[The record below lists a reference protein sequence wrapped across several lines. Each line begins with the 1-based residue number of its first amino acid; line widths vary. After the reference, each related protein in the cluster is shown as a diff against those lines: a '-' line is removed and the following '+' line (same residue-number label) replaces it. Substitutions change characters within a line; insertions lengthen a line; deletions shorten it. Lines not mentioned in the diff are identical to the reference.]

1 MDLSKEST
9 LDLAFN
15 GTIFNNFTTGYRHL
29 KDVPQPHKM
38 KYHDPSLNSTWQLFI
53 STFMLEHAAR
63 TTLDEAPFETLLK
76 WDFLD
81 TPEFYLTTDAVEGFY
96 PFAT

>member
-1 MDLSKEST
+1 
-9 LDLAFN
+9 
-15 GTIFNNFTTGYRHL
+15 
-29 KDVPQPHKM
+29 
-38 KYHDPSLNSTWQLFI
+38 
-53 STFMLEHAAR
+53 MLEHAAR
-63 TTLDEAPFETLLK
+63 TTLDEAPFEILLK